1 MCKHEQTGVCNW
13 SSIVLG
19 ACPTDTYGRC
29 YIWFIEDGI
38 CYRIIAASKNV
49 RYIVIFSCQVARC
62 SKIYPLLS
70 AQELQ
75 LNLFS
80 NKAVLLSCFSFLH
93 TFLQITTLINHKD
106 KPKKSERTLAAIHR
120 VGQAVSVAVGRFV
133 AVGEAI
139 AAENQELKDE
149 MGQACFEAR
158 RAGEHLWLGLVFT

>member
-19 ACPTDTYGRC
+19 ACHRIN
-29 YIWFIEDGI
+29 YIT
-38 CYRIIAASKNV
+38 ASKTV
-49 RYIVIFSCQVARC
+49 RSILISSCQVARC
-62 SKIYPLLS
+62 SKIHPLLS
-70 AQELQ
+70 VFKARELQ
-75 LNLFS
+75 PNLFS

-93 TFLQITTLINHKD
+93 SLLQITTLINHKD

>member
-1 MCKHEQTGVCNW
+1 MSYYV
-13 SSIVLG
+13 S
-19 ACPTDTYGRC
+19 PP
-29 YIWFIEDGI
+29 F
-38 CYRIIAASKNV
+38 
-49 RYIVIFSCQVARC
+49 
-62 SKIYPLLS
+62 
-70 AQELQ
+70 
-75 LNLFS
+75 
-80 NKAVLLSCFSFLH
+80 FLY

-158 RAGEHLWLGLVFT
+158 RAGWLGLIMYSRFH

>member
-1 MCKHEQTGVCNW
+1 MRKHEQTGVCNW

-29 YIWFIEDGI
+29 YILFIEDGV
-38 CYRIIAASKNV
+38 CYRINYITASKTG
-49 RYIVIFSCQVARC
+49 
-62 SKIYPLLS
+62 PLLKDS
-70 AQELQ
+70 PPPHCFFKQKHENYSRICFLTR
-75 LNLFS
+75 
-80 NKAVLLSCFSFLH
+80 LSCFPVFSFLH
-93 TFLQITTLINHKD
+93 SFLQITTLINHKD

-158 RAGEHLWLGLVFT
+158 RAGEHLWLGLVLT